1 MDPRLTWL
9 TPYLSLQTSYD
20 SQIVRVLQSSANSAA
35 KAIRK
40 LAGKADV
47 GAVVRRAQLTQIE
60 TVLHQIMQQLFL
72 DVGDV
77 TAAGQQAA
85 AVRALSAGFDW
96 DSILLHS
103 IYGNNVQQRE
113 TMRRNLVAQAPR
125 NIEALIIRLRRGGLP
140 LSQQVYRSNAL
151 AQGWVNAAINDAL
164 GRGASWN
171 ELARDVRQF
180 IDPLTPG
187 GVSYAA
193 RRLARTEIN
202 NAYHAVA
209 VNDMAS
215 KPWVRQVE
223 WRLSNSHPGLDICN
237 VYASKKYSPTEV
249 PAKPHPQCFCY
260 VVPVLQSSAQFL
272 AAWRAGRYDDYL
284 AAQYGKVA
292 A

>member
-1 MDPRLTWL
+1 MDARLVWL
-9 TPYLSLQTSYD
+9 TPYLSLQNSYD
-20 SQIVRVLQSSANSAA
+20 SQVIRVLQSAATSAA
-35 KAIRK
+35 KEIRK
-40 LAGKADV
+40 LASKSGI
-47 GAVVRRAQLTQIE
+47 GAIVRRAQLTQIE
-60 TVLHQIMQQLFL
+60 TVLHQVMQQLFL
-72 DVGDV
+72 DIGNV

-85 AVRALSAGFDW
+85 AARALSAGFDW

-113 TMRRNLVAQAPR
+113 TMRRNLIAQAPR
-125 NIEALIIRLRRGGLP
+125 NIQALIVRLRQGGFP

-180 IDPLTPG
+180 IDPATPG
-187 GVSYAA
+187 GASYAA

-209 VNDMAS
+209 VEDMAS

-223 WRLSNSHPGLDICN
+223 WRLSNSHPHLDICN
-237 VYASKKYSPTEV
+237 VLASKKYSPADV

-260 VVPVLQSSAQFL
+260 VVPVLLSSAQFL

-284 AAQYGKVA
+284 AASYGKA
-292 A
+292 AA